1 MQLGSALY
9 RSARIDGGSSLL
21 DFTVFQECTLFLGN
35 QLLEIIQYN
44 LYNLSTPRDNRKFQE
59 TMLYKLYTNIQ
70 ELGAII
76 LGSLRASRNACHF
89 ESGFWSRRR

>member
-21 DFTVFQECTLFLGN
+21 DFTVFQEYTLFLGN

-44 LYNLSTPRDNRKFQE
+44 LYNLSTPCDTRKFQE
-59 TMLYKLYTNIQ
+59 IILYKLYTNILKIRLKRKPYLQ
-70 ELGAII
+70 GYAFI
-76 LGSLRASRNACHF
+76 HV
-89 ESGFWSRRR
+89 

>member
-21 DFTVFQECTLFLGN
+21 YFTVFQEYTLFLGN

-44 LYNLSTPRDNRKFQE
+44 LYNLSTPRDTRKFQE
-59 TMLYKLYTNIQ
+59 IILYKLYTNIQ
-70 ELGAII
+70 EFGAII
-76 LGSLRASRNACHF
+76 LGNLRASRSVC
-89 ESGFWSRRR
+89 RPQT

>member
-21 DFTVFQECTLFLGN
+21 DFTVFQEYTLFLGN

-44 LYNLSTPRDNRKFQE
+44 LYNLSTPCDTRKFQE
-59 TMLYKLYTNIQ
+59 IILYKLYTNIQ
-70 ELGAII
+70 EFGAII
-76 LGSLRASRNACHF
+76 LGNLRASRSVC
-89 ESGFWSRRR
+89 RPQT